1 MFFQNL
7 VHSLAGEYLNS
18 ADANDRIIAC
28 KLFPLLKSRPN
39 KVKKR
44 RKKKREVLLINFLI
58 GYNTKIDSSYVARY
72 E

>member
-1 MFFQNL
+1 

-18 ADANDRIIAC
+18 ADANDRMIAC

-39 KVKKR
+39 KVNNLNKEKR
-44 RKKKREVLLINFLI
+44 NGEEFYLSI
-58 GYNTKIDSSYVARY
+58 GYHTKINSSYVARY